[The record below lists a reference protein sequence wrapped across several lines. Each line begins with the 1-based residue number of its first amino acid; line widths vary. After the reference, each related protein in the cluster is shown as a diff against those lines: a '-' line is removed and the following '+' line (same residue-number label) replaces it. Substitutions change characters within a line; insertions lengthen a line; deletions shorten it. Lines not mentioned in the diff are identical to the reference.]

1 MCNSSRRRGFT
12 LIELL
17 VAIAIIGI
25 LTGLV
30 LGAVQKVRAAA
41 ARADCQNRLKQ
52 LALALH
58 HRHDAFGVLPPGHRS
73 KTNPQKQPDS
83 GWTLDILPELEQKAV
98 YDAATLAYRQ
108 VPVPFL
114 SPPHTPLATVIA
126 AFACPTDPRVRES
139 QFSISEQLRVA
150 LTSYLGV
157 SGTDSVSRLGVLFSD
172 SKVRLTDVT
181 DGTSNTL
188 MIGERPPSHDFRLG
202 WWYAGHGQDGKGS
215 AEMILGVRESK
226 LLATPFG
233 SPCGPGPYRFTPA
246 PLGFADP
253 CGAFHFWSPHTGGA
267 NFAFCDGSVRFLR
280 YDADAVLPALATR
293 AGGEVVTLD

>member
-1 MCNSSRRRGFT
+1 MANSFRRRGFT

-25 LTGLV
+25 LMGLL

-58 HRHDAFGVLPPGHRS
+58 NRHAAFGVLPPGHRS
-73 KTNPQKQPDS
+73 GSNPQKQAFS
-83 GWTLDILPELEQKAV
+83 GWTLDILPELEQGAV
-98 YDAATLAYRQ
+98 YDAGTLAYRQ
-108 VPVPFL
+108 LPTPFL
-114 SPPHTPLATVIA
+114 SPPHTPLTTVVA
-126 AFACPTDPRVRES
+126 AFACPTDPRVREA
-139 QFSISEQLRVA
+139 QFSIPDGVRAA

-157 SGTDSVSRLGVLFSD
+157 SGTDSPTRLGVLFSD

-202 WWYAGHGQDGKGS
+202 WWYAGLGQDGKGA
-215 AEMILGVRESK
+215 AELILGVRERNQLVPS
-226 LLATPFG
+226 FG
-233 SPCGPGPYRFTPA
+233 SSCGPGPYGFTPA

-253 CGAFHFWSPHTGGA
+253 CGTFHFWSPHTGGA

-293 AGGEVVTLD
+293 AGGEVVNLD